1 MADQSTDLDLEL
13 VPMESVPMVTLAEAF
28 GGGCCCSS
36 SSSSC
41 GE

>member
-1 MADQSTDLDLEL
+1 MEDRSPDLDLEL
-13 VPMESVPMVTLAEAF
+13 VAVESVPMVALADSF
-28 GGGCCCSS
+28 GGGGCSS

>member
-1 MADQSTDLDLEL
+1 MEDRSPDLDLEL
-13 VPMESVPMVTLAEAF
+13 VPVEAVPMVALADAF

>member
-1 MADQSTDLDLEL
+1 MEDRSLDLDLEL
-13 VPMESVPMVTLAEAF
+13 VPVQSVPMVAVAEAF